1 MGTTAFLEHIDLPRS
16 LVEDIAAHLSDAI
29 FEGKLHPGQPIVE
42 TELQQLFGVSRAPL
56 REALLKLEGQGLVKI
71 VPRRGAF
78 VRALTPRWIKEIFTV
93 RAWLEGLAARLT
105 VEQADPACCER
116 LEEILS
122 DMARLA
128 QQKRFKEYFYR
139 HWDFHR
145 VFIDGSGN
153 RELAERI
160 VAMRRES
167 LWLSYSI
174 TYFEHNH
181 QASQKIHRRI
191 VDLFRKADSEEVER
205 AVRGHILDATDKYVR
220 FLKET
225 YPDLAAVVA

>member
-1 MGTTAFLEHIDLPRS
+1 METTDFLEHIDLPRS
-16 LVEDIAAHLSDAI
+16 LVEDIATHLSDAI
-29 FEGKLHPGQPIVE
+29 FEGKLQPGQPIIE
-42 TELQQLFGVSRAPL
+42 TELQRLLGVSRAPL
-56 REALLKLEGQGLVKI
+56 REALLKLEGQGLVKM

-78 VRALTPRWIKEIFTV
+78 VRAITPRWISEIFTV

-105 VEQADPACCER
+105 AEQADPSRCEL
-116 LEEILS
+116 LEEILA

-145 VFIDGSGN
+145 VFSEGSGN
-153 RELAERI
+153 AELCERI
-160 VAMRRES
+160 ASMRRES

-181 QASQKIHRRI
+181 QESQKTHRRI
-191 VDLFRKADSEEVER
+191 VDLFRKGDPEAVER
-205 AVRGHILDATDKYVR
+205 AVRAHILDAIDQYVQ

-225 YPDLAAVVA
+225 YPNLAVTA

>member
-1 MGTTAFLEHIDLPRS
+1 MQTSAFLEHIDRPRS

-29 FEGKLHPGQPIVE
+29 FEGKLHPDQPISE
-42 TELQQLFGVSRAPL
+42 TELQRMLGVSRAPL

-78 VRALTPRWIKEIFTV
+78 VRAITPRRISEIFTI
-93 RAWLEGLAARLT
+93 RAWLAGLAARLT
-105 VEQADPACCER
+105 VERADPSCCDR
-116 LEEILS
+116 LEESLA

-145 VFIDGSGN
+145 VFSEGSGN
-153 RELAERI
+153 MELHERI
-160 VAMRRES
+160 ATMRRES
-167 LWLSYSI
+167 LWLSYSV

-181 QASQKIHRRI
+181 QASQKTHRRI
-191 VDLFRKADSEEVER
+191 VDLFRKGDPEEVER
-205 AVRGHILDATDKYVR
+205 AVRDHILDAIEAYVQ

-225 YPDLAAVVA
+225 YPELAIGA